1 MRRCCRP
8 CPAPVQTVC
17 YCSRYWDLPM
27 NIYYGPGYTA
37 EDSLIT
43 MQEDLARI
51 SRTLTCI
58 CRKLG

>member
-1 MRRCCRP
+1 MRSCCRP

-37 EDSLIT
+37 EDSLIAI
-43 MQEDLARI
+43 QEDLAQI